1 MPFHKDFIDEVRV
14 RTEAKRSVRWIVFL
28 LPFMSLFI
36 VVTSSSIV
44 TRSLFAGI
52 AVVYALI
59 AYAVLHRRG

>member
-14 RTEAKRSVRWIVFL
+14 RTEAKRSFRWIVFL

-52 AVVYALI
+52 TVVYALI